1 VTGFG
6 PRSPRNVLRAVTN
19 PVAPLQELPP
29 VHWQGQH
36 VAGYRHGNR
45 RKADGPARSTS
56 MAPAQLFRDE
66 RCIAARYFGVPSHD
80 GGWPETRQR
89 AGDEEDGAARAEE
102 EDP

>member
-1 VTGFG
+1 
-6 PRSPRNVLRAVTN
+6 
-19 PVAPLQELPP
+19 
-29 VHWQGQH
+29 
-36 VAGYRHGNR
+36 
-45 RKADGPARSTS
+45 

-102 EDP
+102 EDPQGKAQSEGREGLGEDRGG